1 VVVVTGLSGA
11 GKSSVMRVLEDLGH
25 ETVDNPPLSVL
36 GELMAGPGEGPL
48 AIGVD
53 TRTRGF
59 DAAALLAG
67 LDALRARRA
76 ALPELVFVDAAEE
89 VLLRRFSETRRRH
102 PLSPAGMPGMGEGG
116 AGVSGGIAREAAI
129 LAPLR
134 EAADWVIDTSGLP
147 LPELRRMI
155 ERRYG
160 PAGQAGMSV
169 TVQSFGYP
177 RGLPREADLVVDLR
191 FLRNPHYDPVLRPMT
206 GRDAPVATYIEEDPE
221 WGPFWARM
229 TALLDPL
236 LPAYETGGKK
246 YLTVALGCTGG
257 KHRSVLAAERLAR
270 HVARAGWPVELSHR
284 ELGIREAIHGARLQA
299 APAAP
304 HIDTSSM
311 TEPSPATPR
320 AAQNTPLNNSL
331 DQPRL
336 ARSALPDHR

>member
-1 VVVVTGLSGA
+1 MVVVTGMSGA
-11 GKSSVMRVLEDLGH
+11 GKSSALRVLEDLGH
-25 ETVDNPPLSVL
+25 ETVDNPPLAVL
-36 GELMAGPGEGPL
+36 GELITGPGAGPL

-59 DAAALLAG
+59 DPTALLAG

-76 ALPELVFVDAAEE
+76 AAPEIVFVDAAED

-102 PLSPAGMPGMGEGG
+102 PLAPAGMPGGG
-116 AGVSGGIAREAAI
+116 VADGIAREELA

-134 EAADWVIDTSGLP
+134 EAADWVIDTSVLP
-147 LPELRRMI
+147 LPELRRML

-160 PAGQAGMSV
+160 PAGLAGMSV

-177 RGLPREADLVVDLR
+177 RGLPREADLVLDLR
-191 FLRNPHYDPVLRPMT
+191 FLRNPHYDPALRPMT
-206 GRDAPVATYIEEDPE
+206 GRDAPVAAFIEGDPE
-221 WGPFWARM
+221 WAPFWARM

-270 HVARAGWPVELSHR
+270 HIAGKGWPVELSHR
-284 ELGIREAIHGARLQA
+284 ELSIRESLPGARLQA
-299 APAAP
+299 TPSAP
-304 HIDTSSM
+304 HIGSPSM
-311 TEPSPATPR
+311 NEPPPATPR
-320 AAQNTPLNNSL
+320 AAHALSPDNPAETRPW
-331 DQPRL
+331 R
-336 ARSALPDHR
+336 AALPDHR

>member
-11 GKSSVMRVLEDLGH
+11 GKSSVLRVLEDLGH
-25 ETVDNPPLSVL
+25 ETVDNPPLAVL

-59 DAAALLAG
+59 DATALLAG
-67 LDALRARRA
+67 LDALRARGA
-76 ALPELVFVDAAEE
+76 AAPELLFVDAAEE

-102 PLSPAGMPGMGEGG
+102 PLAPAGMAAGG
-116 AGVSGGIAREAAI
+116 VADGIAREEAA
-129 LAPLR
+129 LGPLR
-134 EAADWVIDTSGLP
+134 EAADWVLDTSSLP

-160 PAGQAGMSV
+160 PAGLAGMAV
-169 TVQSFGYP
+169 TVQSFAYP
-177 RGLPREADLVVDLR
+177 RGLPREADLVLDLR
-191 FLRNPHYDPVLRPMT
+191 FLRNPHYDPALRPMT
-206 GRDAPVATYIEEDPE
+206 GRDAAVAEYIEADPE

-246 YLTVALGCTGG
+246 YLTLALGCTGG

-270 HVARAGWPVELSHR
+270 HLARAGWPVDLSHR
-284 ELGIREAIHGARLQA
+284 ELGLREALHGTRLPS

-304 HIDTSSM
+304 HIDPQSM
-311 TEPSPATPR
+311 NETTPAAPR
-320 AAQNTPLNNSL
+320 AAQTVPFDNKLA
-331 DQPRL
+331 QPCP
-336 ARSALPDHR
+336 ARAALPDSR